1 MVLCFKKLFILCSNI
16 ENAAI
21 SFSSS
26 PLLKE
31 IKEVNNYIIFEEIQ
45 DIKLISTTMKQQREE
60 KKELSKGDGFLVI
73 NGKMERIRTIL
84 KD

>member
-1 MVLCFKKLFILCSNI
+1 M
-16 ENAAI
+16 
-21 SFSSS
+21 
-26 PLLKE
+26 
-31 IKEVNNYIIFEEIQ
+31 IFEEIQ
-45 DIKLISTTMKQQREE
+45 DIKIVSTTMKQQREE